1 MTIKNALIVDD
12 SKSARIML
20 QRLLQKMNVVAL
32 TVESAEEAL
41 RYLENESPD
50 VIFMDHM
57 MPGMDGLEATQTIKN
72 NPKTQN
78 IPTIMYTSKEG
89 DGYISLAK
97 SHGALGVLPKPAN
110 QQAVM
115 AVIDLLDNT
124 AANDVVIQHAN
135 AAENGLSAH
144 DIETIEKLISNRLS
158 NSVLSAR
165 SEIAAGL
172 DGVSHQLLQT
182 QQEQLTLVERSLKRQ
197 IKPIHSQLIDLQDN
211 NALFN
216 RIQPLMQK
224 HMLLIAEKISR
235 NKVDALSKEHLL
247 KIQALENQQQQ
258 LTALINSKSQQAMT
272 KGIIGG
278 AILGASIA
286 LITLFASQ

>member
-1 MTIKNALIVDD
+1 
-12 SKSARIML
+12 
-20 QRLLQKMNVVAL
+20 
-32 TVESAEEAL
+32 
-41 RYLENESPD
+41 
-50 VIFMDHM
+50 
-57 MPGMDGLEATQTIKN
+57 
-72 NPKTQN
+72 
-78 IPTIMYTSKEG
+78 
-89 DGYISLAK
+89 
-97 SHGALGVLPKPAN
+97 
-110 QQAVM
+110 M